1 VSTVIDK
8 IDALQDNVDGELK
21 NTLTG
26 VTDVVNVIK
35 MDVAQQLGTT
45 RSTMDG
51 IKSSLDESIS
61 AAKSDVRE
69 TVSTVN
75 DKIDALQNNVDK
87 ELKGGVVEIA
97 CDIDKIKEEVKDT
110 VDSLNNRIAA
120 LEHTIVCSLKNVET
134 NIDNASASIV
144 DQQNSIQKEVLES
157 LEKNAKLCRRI
168 RKIGYVVLLLL
179 IIANIILMCK

>member
-1 VSTVIDK
+1 
-8 IDALQDNVDGELK
+8 
-21 NTLTG
+21 
-26 VTDVVNVIK
+26 
-35 MDVAQQLGTT
+35 
-45 RSTMDG
+45 
-51 IKSSLDESIS
+51 
-61 AAKSDVRE
+61 
-69 TVSTVN
+69 VSTVN